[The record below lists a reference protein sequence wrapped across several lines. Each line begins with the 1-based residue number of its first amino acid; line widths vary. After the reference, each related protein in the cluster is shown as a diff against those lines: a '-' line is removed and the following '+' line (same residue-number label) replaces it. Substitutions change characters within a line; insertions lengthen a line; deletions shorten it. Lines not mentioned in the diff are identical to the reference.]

1 MLLRQQLQYDLL
13 LINEGKT
20 DAVLGS
26 IPALGNDMAWRNR
39 RSEYPHLLGTIMFRA
54 RNTDPVTSWL
64 AADSAKELAKHHAT
78 IIVDCLRKN
87 GKLGKDGIANL
98 TGLDSNQVARR
109 VKEIERDGLICLT
122 GQTVRSNSNRMEQEW
137 QITQTQLTLI

>member
-1 MLLRQQLQYDLL
+1 
-13 LINEGKT
+13 
-20 DAVLGS
+20 
-26 IPALGNDMAWRNR
+26 
-39 RSEYPHLLGTIMFRA
+39 MFRA

-78 IIVDCLRKN
+78 IIVDCLRKH

-137 QITQTQLTLI
+137 QITPTQLTLI